1 MAGLDNAGN
10 MPQEVAVPEKT
21 QTEDAFTNILKTSM
35 ERSAATQRAL
45 DARKNQLLN
54 LSQQRMFNPT
64 LMKFAGG
71 MLAPTK
77 TGGFGESLG
86 YAATAAADE
95 QEKEFARQQALEK
108 LQYELEIESA
118 KQKGTAAIPQLLMQ
132 MQQERAQ
139 PVQAKAP
146 MAMPAAQPSAQPAA
160 QPAARP
166 TAQPSRPRGTG
177 GILPNI
183 PDEQLAVM
191 SMDPNLAPLV
201 KAEMDLRE
209 QRRKGREEFV
219 IAGEKRFLYPEEVQE
234 MQDLA
239 GRGDID
245 GLKAFYRRIN
255 VPFNFIEDKTA
266 PGGMRL
272 ATATELEGLKAKAT
286 EAEKA
291 KYGEQKEYTVTYA
304 GNSRKFPF
312 TPAQYLEYMDADS
325 KGQGD
330 AYINRLFKIKGTGTA
345 GDGATTTEGTLPKS
359 KSEEAIEQSTETERS
374 KKRVEASE
382 ATREALFDSSR
393 AARQLIQNSDQIIQL
408 ATDPKT
414 KEIFGVFAKP
424 GILNALG
431 TVVAEGARVG
441 NWTISLP
448 SVEKA
453 MRQAGA
459 TDEEIK
465 AASVAA
471 RIFAQNELGFRK
483 MFLSGQGSV
492 SNMEGAVIPRF
503 SGDLSDSPGAAK
515 AKAEMTKARA
525 ELDAA
530 AARILREWER
540 RPENS
545 KKNFSDFEDSRE
557 YNRLLD
563 GYDAKLKKI
572 MAVHFPGEKF
582 NTAPNRPAGTATTNR
597 PASSSRPSDVSLE
610 PNQPSGVDRKNK
622 WLK

>member
-1 MAGLDNAGN
+1 MAELGDESML
-10 MPQEVAVPEKT
+10 PEAPVKT
-21 QTEDAFTNILKTSM
+21 STESAFTNILKSSM

-77 TGGFGESLG
+77 TGSFGESLG
-86 YAATAAADE
+86 YAANAAADE
-95 QEKEFARQQALEK
+95 QEKEFARQQAFEK
-108 LQYELEIESA
+108 LQYELEVESA
-118 KQKGTAAIPQLLMQ
+118 KQQGTSAIPKLLMQ

-146 MAMPAAQPSAQPAA
+146 TAQPVGQPSAQPAPT
-160 QPAARP
+160 QPAAQP
-166 TAQPSRPRGTG
+166 TKARGTG
-177 GILPNI
+177 GLLPNI
-183 PDEQLAVM
+183 PDEQLAIM
-191 SMDPNLAPLV
+191 AMDPNLAPLA

-209 QRRKGREEFV
+209 LRRKGRAELV
-219 IAGEKRFLYPEEVQE
+219 IAGEKRFLYPEEIQE

-239 GRGDID
+239 DKGDYE
-245 GLKAFYRRIN
+245 GLKAFYRRMN
-255 VPFNFIEDKTA
+255 VPFNYIEDKNV

-272 ATATELEGLKAKAT
+272 PTASEQEALKSRGV

-304 GNSRKFPF
+304 GGTRKFPF

-330 AYINRLFKIKGTGTA
+330 EYINKMFKIKGTGATTS
-345 GDGATTTEGTLPKS
+345 GTTTTEGVLPKS
-359 KSEEAIEQSTETERS
+359 KSEEAIEQSTETERN

-393 AARQLIQNSDQIIQL
+393 AARQLIQNSEQIIQL
-408 ATDPKT
+408 ASDPKT
-414 KEIFGVFAKP
+414 REIFGFFSKP

-431 TVVAEGARVG
+431 TIVSEGMRVG
-441 NWTISLP
+441 NYAISVP

-453 MRQAGA
+453 LRNAGA
-459 TDEEIK
+459 TEEEIK
-465 AASVAA
+465 ASLVAA

-540 RPENS
+540 RPENA
-545 KKNFSDFEDSRE
+545 KKNFSDYEDSKE

-582 NTAPNRPAGTATTNR
+582 DTKPNRPAGAAPNQQR
-597 PASSSRPSDVSLE
+597 SGNVSLE
-610 PNQPSGVDRKNK
+610 KNQPDGVDRKNK
-622 WLK
+622 WLKD

>member
-1 MAGLDNAGN
+1 MAAEGPLAS
-10 MPQEVAVPEKT
+10 MVPQQDEAPQVPQKT
-21 QTEDAFTNILKTSM
+21 QSQDAISNILAMSKEQS
-35 ERSAATQRAL
+35 RLAQRAL
-45 DARKNQLLN
+45 DMRRDELLR
-54 LSQQRMFNPT
+54 LSQQRMFDPR
-64 LMKFAGG
+64 LMKFAGA
-71 MLAPTK
+71 MFRPTK
-77 TGGFGESLG
+77 TGSFGESLG
-86 YAATAAADE
+86 YGAEALADE
-95 QEKEFARQQALEK
+95 EEKEMARQQAMAK
-108 LQYELEIESA
+108 LQYEIELESA
-118 KQKGTAAIPQLLMQ
+118 KQRKTAAIPQLLMQ
-132 MQQERAQ
+132 MQQERAM
-139 PVQAKAP
+139 PV
-146 MAMPAAQPSAQPAA
+146 MPSSPTAQPAQAAAQPAA
-160 QPAARP
+160 QPTQA
-166 TAQPSRPRGTG
+166 TAQPQNKRSRGAG
-177 GILPNI
+177 GLLPNVS
-183 PDEQLAVM
+183 DEQLVIM
-191 SMDPNLAPLV
+191 SMDPDLKPLV
-201 KAEMDLRE
+201 DAEFKLRE
-209 QRRKGREEFV
+209 DRRKGREEFI

-239 GRGDID
+239 GSGNIE
-245 GLKAFYRRIN
+245 GLKSFYRRIN

-272 ATATELEGLKAKAT
+272 ATATELEALKAKAV

-291 KYGEQKEYTVTYA
+291 KYGEQKEYTVNYR
-304 GNSRKFPF
+304 GSSRKLPF
-312 TPAQYLEYMDADS
+312 TPAQYLEYMEAEG
-325 KGQGD
+325 KGEGE
-330 AYINRLFKIKGTGTA
+330 AYINKLFKIKGTAAGTT
-345 GDGATTTEGTLPKS
+345 TTTEGAIPKS
-359 KSEEAIEQSTETERS
+359 KSEEAIEQAQETERG

-408 ATDPKT
+408 ASDPKT

-431 TVVAEGARVG
+431 TVVSEGARVG
-441 NWTISLP
+441 NWSISLP

-453 MRQAGA
+453 MRNAGA
-459 TDEEIK
+459 TEEEIK
-465 AASVAA
+465 ASAVAA

-503 SGDLSDSPGAAK
+503 SGDLSDSPSAAQ

-540 RPENS
+540 RPENA
-545 KKNFSDFEDSRE
+545 KKNFSDYEDSKE

-563 GYDAKLKKI
+563 SYDAKLKKI

-582 NTAPNRPAGTATTNR
+582 DTKPNRPAGTST
-597 PASSSRPSDVSLE
+597 SSKPVRSNDVSLE
-610 PNQPSGVDRKNK
+610 PNQPSGIDRKNK

>member
-1 MAGLDNAGN
+1 MAELGDESMLPD
-10 MPQEVAVPEKT
+10 VRVKT
-21 QTEDAFTNILKTSM
+21 DTESAFTNILKSSM

-77 TGGFGESLG
+77 TGSFGESLG
-86 YAATAAADE
+86 YAANAAADE
-95 QEKEFARQQALEK
+95 QEKEFARQQAFEK
-108 LQYELEIESA
+108 LQYELEVESA
-118 KQKGTAAIPQLLMQ
+118 KQQGTSAIPKLLMQ

-146 MAMPAAQPSAQPAA
+146 TAQPVGQPSAQPAPT
-160 QPAARP
+160 QPAAQP
-166 TAQPSRPRGTG
+166 TKARGTG
-177 GILPNI
+177 GMLPNI
-183 PDEQLAVM
+183 PDEQLAIM
-191 SMDPNLAPLV
+191 AMDPNLAPLA

-209 QRRKGREEFV
+209 LRRKGRSELV
-219 IAGEKRFLYPEEVQE
+219 IAGEKRFLYPEEIQE

-239 GRGDID
+239 DRGDYE
-245 GLKAFYRRIN
+245 GLKAFYRRMN
-255 VPFNFIEDKTA
+255 VPFNYIEDKNV

-272 ATATELEGLKAKAT
+272 PTAAEQEALKSRGV

-304 GNSRKFPF
+304 GGTRKFPF

-330 AYINRLFKIKGTGTA
+330 EYINKMFKIKGTGATTS
-345 GDGATTTEGTLPKS
+345 GTTTTEGALPKS
-359 KSEEAIEQSTETERS
+359 KSEEAIEQSTETERN

-382 ATREALFDSSR
+382 ADRAALFDSSR
-393 AARQLIQNSDQIIQL
+393 AARQLIQNSEQIIKL
-408 ATDPKT
+408 ASDPKT
-414 KEIFGVFAKP
+414 KSVFGFFAKP
-424 GILNALG
+424 GVLNALG
-431 TVVAEGARVG
+431 TVVSEGMRVG
-441 NWTISLP
+441 NYAISVP

-453 MRQAGA
+453 LRNAGA
-459 TDEEIK
+459 TDEEIT
-465 AASVAA
+465 ASLVAA

-503 SGDLSDSPGAAK
+503 SGDLADSPAA
-515 AKAEMTKARA
+515 AIVKAEMTKAHA
-525 ELDAA
+525 ERDAA
-530 AARILREWER
+530 AARMFREWER
-540 RPENS
+540 RPENA

-557 YNRLLD
+557 YNRLFD
-563 GYDAKLKKI
+563 AYDAKLKKI

-582 NTAPNRPAGTATTNR
+582 DTKPNRPAGV
-597 PASSSRPSDVSLE
+597 ASSQQRSGNVSLE
-610 PNQPSGVDRKNK
+610 KNQPDGVDRKNK
-622 WLK
+622 WLKD